1 MSATA
6 YDVLNPINSGV
17 TVFGNKVVEEV
28 IKLSMQC
35 SGGALVSMISTL
47 IWTQITQR
55 DHCVRPQREADWPSV
70 RRAERSQK
78 KPNLQTMLGWIPIF
92 QKCKKTSC
100 CYFSPPLTGI
110 LLWQPWQKLQT
121 WVAECNALLFRNH
134 FNAGKTAPEGLDR
147 GHNQCLRRE
156 HSRGTRPVCAPV
168 PMRMLKRP

>member
-78 KPNLQTMLGWIPIF
+78 KPNLQTM
-92 QKCKKTSC
+92 
-100 CYFSPPLTGI
+100 
-110 LLWQPWQKLQT
+110 
-121 WVAECNALLFRNH
+121 
-134 FNAGKTAPEGLDR
+134 
-147 GHNQCLRRE
+147 
-156 HSRGTRPVCAPV
+156 
-168 PMRMLKRP
+168 